1 MRNCKKCD
9 QPAATFLRVYRLHLC
24 ADHFLEFLRN
34 RVSKTIKKYQMINPH
49 ERIAVA
55 LSGGKDSAVLL
66 HVLDHLYAETLE
78 LIGIHVD
85 LGIES
90 QNYSRGSLDLAKESC
105 RQLDREFH
113 CITLEKEFQITMDR
127 VKAEEK
133 RLRRPPCAACGTIKR
148 YVLNRYSLKLDC
160 ERLATGHVLDDEA
173 SVLLLNL
180 FNGNVDQLIRTG
192 PNLSGVNNS
201 MITRIKPLY
210 ETYEFETA
218 LYTQFAGLKFQNEEC
233 PYSVGASTF
242 KFKKFLLNFEEQHPG
257 IEQSFLQN
265 FNKRILPS
273 LKMYYEKPEDGL
285 ITACSKCNGPTTQE
299 ICAFCNLRSLLIGEK

>member
-9 QPAATFLRVYRLHLC
+9 QPAAIFLRVYGLHLC
-24 ADHFLEFLRN
+24 AEHFLEFLRN
-34 RVSKTIKKYQMINPH
+34 KVSKTIKKYKMINPH

-66 HVLDHLYAETLE
+66 HVLDDLYAETLE

-85 LGIES
+85 LGIEPQKYS
-90 QNYSRGSLDLAKESC
+90 QTSLDFAENLC

-127 VKAEEK
+127 ARSEEK
-133 RLRRPPCAACGTIKR
+133 RLRRPPCAVCGTIKR
-148 YVLNRYSLKLDC
+148 YVLNRYGLKLDC

-192 PNLSGVNNS
+192 PSLKGVNDL
-201 MITRIKPLY
+201 MISRIKPLY

-218 LYTQFAGLKFQNEEC
+218 LYTRFAGLKFQDEDC

-242 KFKKFLLNFEEQHPG
+242 KFKKVLLNFEDQHPG

-273 LKMYYEKPEDGL
+273 LKMYHEKSEDGL
-285 ITACSKCNGPTTQE
+285 INACVKCNGPTTEE